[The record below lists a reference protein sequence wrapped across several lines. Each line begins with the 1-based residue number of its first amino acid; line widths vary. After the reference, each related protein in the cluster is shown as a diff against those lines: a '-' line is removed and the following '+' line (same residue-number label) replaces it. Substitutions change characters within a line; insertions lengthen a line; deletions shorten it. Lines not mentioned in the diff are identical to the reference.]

1 MCHPF
6 RPTTSTHTHT
16 SSSLRLHASLPTSKH
31 HALLATYDRPRRR
44 RRSAPPDRVPAR
56 ALARCDG
63 REVGGCGG
71 VRRVVG
77 GMRGGRCGWAASPSC
92 QRARHRDMRLAHADT
107 SAESGS
113 DMSSGAPTHHRH
125 TLRIVVTGSYCA
137 PDRRIMAASA
147 SRRAHLRELTS
158 CANMWCVRGRGQQ
171 HLRTRW

>member
-1 MCHPF
+1 MSSLSPHDF
-6 RPTTSTHTHT
+6 HQHTHIVIAPPPRVPPDFHAPRT
-16 SSSLRLHASLPTSKH
+16 SRDVRLA
-31 HALLATYDRPRRR
+31 ARR